1 VPGTRTT
8 TGAFKIVRSTRRFLG
23 YEQEDATQD
32 ETLTLEEADCIK
44 AQATP
49 FGEECVLAQT
59 LMRTDPNVIEVR
71 VGPTV
76 AKVLREKK
84 VMVKS
89 PSTGRRRTVVKKV
102 WQRYYQEPET
112 TDMIHTF
119 DADPDSIRK
128 AAKWIKGRQIT
139 LKAPTGK
146 RKLGGRVGEPHGSE
160 SRGATKTKNVHHS
173 IPFRH
178 IARVN

>member
-1 VPGTRTT
+1 MAVTRSPR
-8 TGAFKIVRSTRRFLG
+8 KFLG
-23 YEQEDATQD
+23 YDQEDAQVD
-32 ETLTLEEADCIK
+32 QELILEEADCAK

-49 FGEECVLAQT
+49 DGEECVLAQS
-59 LMRTDPNVIEVR
+59 LIRLDPTIIEVR

-84 VMVKS
+84 VAVKS
-89 PSTGRRRTVVKKV
+89 PSGRRRTVVKKV
-102 WQRYYQEPET
+102 WERYYQEPET

-128 AAKWIKGRQIT
+128 AAKWIKGRKVT

-146 RKLGGRVGEPHGSE
+146 RVLGGRAGEPHGSDRRI
-160 SRGATKTKNVHHS
+160 SRGAYQGQAAVSPNVHHS
-173 IPFRH
+173 PPFRH
-178 IARVN
+178 IARNN